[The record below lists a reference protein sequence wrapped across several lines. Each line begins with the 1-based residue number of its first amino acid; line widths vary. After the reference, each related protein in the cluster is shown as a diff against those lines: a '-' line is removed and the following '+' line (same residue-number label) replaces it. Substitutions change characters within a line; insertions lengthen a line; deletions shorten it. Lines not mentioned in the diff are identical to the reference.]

1 MPSKMSF
8 DSPDMTI
15 IESSVNPRSKE
26 FKANAATFEER
37 LQVLRER
44 KAYVMRGGGEAH
56 VARHHKR
63 GKLLVRDRIDLL
75 VDPAT
80 AFLELSPLAAWGQY
94 DNEVLAA
101 GIVTGIGIVHG
112 TPVMVIANDATVK
125 GGSFYRETVKKHV
138 RAQEIA
144 EANRLPCIYLVDCGG
159 ANLPQ
164 QDQVFPDKDHF
175 GNTFLRQCRMS
186 AAGLP
191 QISAVF
197 GGCTAGGAYI
207 PALSDEVVMVRGQ
220 ARIHLGGPSIVKVA
234 INEDIDG
241 EALGGADMHTKVSG
255 VSDYLA
261 EDEFEAIAKLRDVV
275 RSLAMP
281 RTMTPPQA
289 VQQPKFAIEELSGV
303 VPADRRTPYDV
314 REIIAR
320 IADDSAFVEFK
331 PEWGAT
337 LVCGTAWIHGYPV
350 GILGNNGPLYS
361 ESSLKAAQFITMCD
375 QRGVPLLFLQNIS
388 GFMVGSAAERGGIA
402 KDSAK
407 MVYAMAT
414 AEVPRLTVIVG
425 GSYGAG
431 NYGMCGRG
439 FWPEFLFAWP
449 TAECA
454 TMSADI
460 ASNVMLELRRSSVR
474 HGPPTEDELSKI
486 ENRVRGQYAEQSDPY
501 YATSRLW
508 DDGIIEPAETRDVV
522 GLCLALCAS
531 RDAIPERGQKR
542 VFRM

>member
-1 MPSKMSF
+1 MAVTTSNINPGSK
-8 DSPDMTI
+8 D
-15 IESSVNPRSKE
+15 
-26 FKANAATFEER
+26 FKANASAFNER
-37 LQVLRER
+37 LEILRAQ
-44 KAYVMRGGGEAH
+44 KAYVAKGGGEAH
-56 VARHHKR
+56 VQRHRKR

-75 VDPAT
+75 VDPLT
-80 AFLELSPLAAWGQY
+80 SFLEIAPLAAWGQY
-94 DNEVLAA
+94 ENEVPAA
-101 GIVTGIGIVHG
+101 GIVTGIGIVAG
-112 TPVMVIANDATVK
+112 TPVMIIANDATVK
-125 GGSFYRETVKKHV
+125 GGSFYRETVKKHI

-144 EANRLPCIYLVDCGG
+144 EANRLPCLYLVDCGG

-186 AAGLP
+186 ASGLP

-207 PALSDEVVMVRGQ
+207 PALSDELIMVRGQ

-234 INEDIDG
+234 INEESDG
-241 EALGGADMHTKVSG
+241 EALGGAEMHTTVSG

-261 EDEFEAIAKLRDVV
+261 EDEYEAIAKMRDIIA
-275 RSLAMP
+275 SLAIKRSMAPPKAIQPP
-281 RTMTPPQA
+281 RYP
-289 VQQPKFAIEELSGV
+289 EHELTGV
-303 VPADRRTPYDV
+303 VPADRRTPYDA

-320 IADDSAFVEFK
+320 LVDASDFIEFK
-331 PEWGAT
+331 PDWGVT
-337 LVCGTAWIHGYPV
+337 LVAGTAWIHGFPV
-350 GILGNNGPLYS
+350 GILANNGPLHS
-361 ESSLKAAQFITMCD
+361 DSALKAAHFISMCD
-375 QRGVPLLFLQNIS
+375 QRGIPLLFLQNIS
-388 GFMVGSAAERGGIA
+388 GFMVGVDAERGGIA
-402 KDSAK
+402 KNSAK

-460 ASNVMLELRRSSVR
+460 ASNVMLELRRTSVR
-474 HGPPTEDELSKI
+474 LGDPTDEELAAI
-486 ENRVRGQYAEQSDPY
+486 EQKVRAQYAEQSDPY

-508 DDGIIEPAETRDVV
+508 DDGIIEPSETRNVI

-531 RDAIPERGQKR
+531 RSDQPPRGQRR

>member
-1 MPSKMSF
+1 MAV
-8 DSPDMTI
+8 
-15 IESSVNPRSKE
+15 IESAIQPGSAE
-26 FKANAATFEER
+26 FEANRAAFEEK
-37 LQVLRER
+37 LAVLSAR
-44 KAYVMRGGGEAH
+44 KAEVAQGGGPSH
-56 VARHHKR
+56 VARHRKR

-75 VDPAT
+75 VDPET
-80 AFLELSPLAAWGQY
+80 PFLEIAPLAAWGQY
-94 DNEVLAA
+94 NNEVPAA
-101 GIVTGIGIVHG
+101 GIITGIGIVAG
-112 TPVMVIANDATVK
+112 TPVMIIANDATTK

-186 AAGLP
+186 ASGLA

-234 INEDIDG
+234 INEDVDG
-241 EALGGADMHTKVSG
+241 ETLGGAEMHTKVSG

-261 EDEFEAIAKLRDVV
+261 EDEYEAIAKLRDVV
-275 RSLAMP
+275 ASLAIA
-281 RTMTPPQA
+281 RDMTPRKPVEA
-289 VQQPKFAIEELSGV
+289 PRYPTDDIVGV
-303 VPADRRTPYDV
+303 VSADRRTPYDA

-320 IADDSAFVEFK
+320 LVDGSAFVEFK
-331 PEWGAT
+331 PDWGET
-337 LVCGTAWIHGYPV
+337 LVTGTAWIHGFPV
-350 GILGNNGPLYS
+350 GILANNGPLHS
-361 ESSLKAAQFITMCD
+361 DSSLKAAQFISMCD
-375 QRGVPLLFLQNIS
+375 QRNTPLLFLQNIS
-388 GFMVGSAAERGGIA
+388 GFMVGTDAERNGIA
-402 KDSAK
+402 KNSAK

-414 AEVPRLTVIVG
+414 AEVPRLTLIVG

-439 FWPEFLFAWP
+439 FWPEFLFIWP

-460 ASNVMLELRRSSVR
+460 ASNVMLELRRTSVR
-474 HGPPTEDELSKI
+474 LGPASDDELATI
-486 ENRVRGQYAEQSDPY
+486 DAQVRAQYGEQSDPY

-508 DDGIIEPAETRDVV
+508 DDGIIAPHESRDVL

-531 RDAIPERGQKR
+531 RDALPKRGRRR

>member
-1 MPSKMSF
+1 MAQLTTNV
-8 DSPDMTI
+8 D
-15 IESSVNPRSKE
+15 PRSAE
-26 FKANAATFEER
+26 YRENHAAFEQRLLLLRDRLRYAAT
-37 LQVLRER
+37 
-44 KAYVMRGGGEAH
+44 GGRDAH
-56 VARHHKR
+56 AARHKAR

-75 VDPAT
+75 VDPGSP
-80 AFLELSPLAAWGQY
+80 FLEIAPLAAWGQY
-94 DNEVLAA
+94 DNEVPGAGLLVGV
-101 GIVTGIGIVHG
+101 GIVAGAPCMI
-112 TPVMVIANDATVK
+112 IANDATVK
-125 GGSFYRETVKKHV
+125 GGSFYRETVKKHI

-186 AAGLP
+186 ASGLP

-241 EALGGADMHTKVSG
+241 ETLGGAEMHTRVSG

-261 EDEFEAIAKLRDVV
+261 ADEYEAIAKLREIIA
-275 RSLAMP
+275 SLGIERNIAPP
-281 RTMTPPQA
+281 RP
-289 VQQPKFAIEELSGV
+289 V
-303 VPADRRTPYDV
+303 VPPRIGAETLTGVIPVDRRKPYDV
-314 REIIAR
+314 REVIAR
-320 IADDSAFVEFK
+320 LVDASDFIEFK
-331 PEWGAT
+331 PEWGET
-337 LVCGTAWIHGYPV
+337 LVTGTARVHGFSV
-350 GILGNNGPLYS
+350 GILGNNGSLHS
-361 ESSLKAAQFITMCD
+361 DSSLKAAHFISMCD
-375 QRGVPLLFLQNIS
+375 QRGIPLLFLQNIS
-388 GFMVGSAAERGGIA
+388 GFMVGSEAERGGIA
-402 KDSAK
+402 KNSAK

-414 AEVPRLTVIVG
+414 AKVPRFTVIIG

-439 FWPEFLFAWP
+439 FWPEFLFTWP

-460 ASNVMLELRRSSVR
+460 AANVMLELRRGSVSK
-474 HGPPTEDELSKI
+474 GTPDQSELGGI
-486 ENRVRGQYAEQSDPY
+486 DAAVRAQYAEQSDPY
-501 YATSRLW
+501 FATSRLW
-508 DDGIIEPAETRDVV
+508 DDGIIEPAQTRDVL
-522 GLCLALCAS
+522 GLCLALSLSAGDQPR
-531 RDAIPERGQKR
+531 RDTR

>member
-1 MPSKMSF
+1 MS
-8 DSPDMTI
+8 SEIHQMTT
-15 IESSVNPRSKE
+15 IESDINPRSKT
-26 FKANAATFEER
+26 FQDNATNFEDR
-37 LQVLRER
+37 LIELRER
-44 KAYVMRGGGEAH
+44 KAYVMRGGGDAH

-75 VDPAT
+75 VDPGT
-80 AFLELSPLAAWGQY
+80 AFLELSALAAWGQY
-94 DNEVLAA
+94 DNEVPAA

-112 TPVMVIANDATVK
+112 TPIMVIANDATVK

-207 PALSDEVVMVRGQ
+207 PALSDEVIMVRGQ

-234 INEDIDG
+234 INEEIDG
-241 EALGGADMHTKVSG
+241 EALGGAEMHTTVSG

-261 EDEFEAIAKLRDVV
+261 EDEYEAIAKLRDVV
-275 RSLAMP
+275 QSLAIE
-281 RTMTPPQA
+281 RAMTPVKS
-289 VQQPKFAIEELSGV
+289 VQPPRYAIDEISGV

-320 IADDSAFVEFK
+320 IADGSAFIEFK
-331 PEWGAT
+331 PDWGST
-337 LVCGTAWIHGYPV
+337 IVCGTAWIHGFPV

-361 ESSLKAAQFITMCD
+361 DSSLKAAQFITMCD
-375 QRGVPLLFLQNIS
+375 QRGTPLLFLQNIS

-402 KDSAK
+402 KNSAK

-460 ASNVMLELRRSSVR
+460 ASNVMLELRRNSVR
-474 HGPPTEDELSKI
+474 HGPPSAEELDGI
-486 ENRVRGQYAEQSDPY
+486 ESRVRAQYAEQSDPY

-508 DDGIIEPAETRDVV
+508 DDGIIEPSETRDVI
-522 GLCLALCAS
+522 GLCLALCDS
-531 RDAIPERGQKR
+531 RDAVPARGQKR